1 MYGQELLTQSEKNQ
15 IAEAVETIKKIGNK
29 NAERYNG
36 WENRETWALSLGVS
50 NWQSLDED
58 ILGIAQRNWERNKKN
73 IHVGMV
79 SSTANEIKSY
89 LENDVLGYDNISAWN
104 ERLIR
109 EGSKD
114 VEYEN
119 KPWVIR
125 QEVGSLWR
133 VDYRAIAEHYLEI
146 AKEITER
153 ENGI

>member
-50 NWQSLDED
+50 NWQSLYED

-114 VEYEN
+114 VEYDN